1 MNKPIK
7 IIFFSALPKGHDF
20 LPQVNEEIN
29 SIRDGIF
36 KASDPVEQDFK
47 TDVYQYIEKGRF
59 AEIISRDQPDIIHFT
74 GHGTIDGLLFQYEEK
89 VPGEELRKLL
99 ESQKNQVQLVFLNA
113 CYSADQFSELKNL
126 EGTCLI
132 GNDGEISEDIATDFA
147 CIFYRYYKRIKNIPE
162 AYREAE
168 KDYEFKNP
176 SKKNTK
182 QVVFHPQ
189 DQIQKPPT
197 KTPIE
202 KAIEEKQI
210 KVIQSKKIPSDLLS
224 KIQNTIR
231 VFEEDIMISRDP
243 LRFKAE
249 MKNVSEI
256 LSMLRV
262 HVLEYAINVG
272 WDTLRDQNRVVTRII
287 KELDD
292 PLLPQKRL
300 TTMQNM
306 DKTYNKII
314 INIFKKINFDLVID
328 SIEKLP
334 PLLPEDTEYEY
345 FGAAIGLMYSM
356 LKGLNLIREKINQS
370 FSASNK
376 FYEYL
381 INRCSNLFTFI
392 KLDFEDLK
400 SLSIGQLQTESYKI
414 NFYDDP
420 NVTNQLDNFHDQVKK
435 TQKQKSKSSR
445 IINLE
450 ECLENVAN
458 IEEALMNLFRKI
470 ILIGLEY
477 NRKKSHSNI
486 VPTLSKAENAQAMEI
501 DTIKSNKE
509 FEALEREIIERMD
522 NAKFIEP
529 QELLLTITELT
540 STIADKHVQYSAD
553 DFFLDELHSCHGKM
567 YRELD
572 AIRDDISGNFEKIEK
587 FPYLFPEITDLC
599 NFWKFRFNA
608 LERKQA
614 RKYLTKI
621 NHYFS
626 NLMYKEISESS
637 QMKGNRNNIK
647 LMNIKLLNKIGVAN
661 MYLEKYHEAKD
672 NFNEILELDKSNTDA
687 LFNLGLTYQAI
698 ESKDPNKNFTKSIQQ
713 FKKIE
718 HIDPN
723 NVNALTSL
731 GILHFMMRKYPEASY
746 YIKKS
751 ISASDH
757 EDWRALLAMGSI
769 LSDGQQQDYS
779 AAKDYFD
786 RCEKLNGSSTL
797 VKLNKCQ
804 NLIFLELYHDAEILL
819 KEILEKIALIEDRS
833 TKIIAM
839 VMLICLRYLNKD
851 ETNSDNEIRQLLR
864 LLDLKDSKLIDW
876 NFQNLKKIVENSKV
890 IKEDDR
896 EFLKNMLCIPGNKP
910 ENEKLLK
917 KKIHDFV
924 INKPNLRNV
933 QYIPDDDERIKVNV
947 DMKKVGKSELDEIEW
962 VLWNISLEISSKY
975 YIKDKSVDYVEYK
988 FDPTFQDKRD
998 NKRLYPDI
1006 GKENFSIKVIGWEA
1020 TKFEI
1025 ELHLKNGFIQ
1035 KKVSNLK
1042 L

>member
-1 MNKPIK
+1 MNKPIR
-7 IIFFSALPKGHDF
+7 IIFFSALPKGHDY

-36 KASDPVEQDFK
+36 KASDPLEQDFK
-47 TDVYQYIEKGRF
+47 TDVYQYIEKDHF

-74 GHGTIDGLLFQYEEK
+74 GHGTIDGLVFQYEEEVSGK
-89 VPGEELRKLL
+89 TLRELL
-99 ESQKNQVQLVFLNA
+99 EKQKNPVQLVFLNA

-132 GNDGEISEDIATDFA
+132 GNDEEISEDIATDFA
-147 CIFYRYYKRIKNIPE
+147 CIFYRNYKRIKNIPE
-162 AYREAE
+162 AYSEAE
-168 KDYEFKNP
+168 KDYKFKNP
-176 SKKNTK
+176 SKGNTM
-182 QVVFHPQ
+182 QVFHPQ
-189 DQIQKPPT
+189 DQIQKPT
-197 KTPIE
+197 ETPIE
-202 KAIEEKQI
+202 KTIKENQI

-231 VFEEDIMISRDP
+231 VFEEDIMISEDP

-262 HVLEYAINVG
+262 HVLEYAINIE
-272 WDTLRDQNRVVTRII
+272 WKELRDQNRVVTQII

-292 PLLPQKRL
+292 PLLPRKKL
-300 TTMQNM
+300 TTMKYLKQ
-306 DKTYNKII
+306 TYTEII
-314 INIFKKINFDLVID
+314 VNIFKKIYFDLVID

-381 INRCSNLFTFI
+381 INRCSDLFTFI

-400 SLSIGQLQTESYKI
+400 RLSIGQLQTESYKI

-477 NRKKSHSNI
+477 NRKNSHSNI
-486 VPTLSKAENAQAMEI
+486 VPNLSKAENAEALEI
-501 DTIKSNKE
+501 DTKKSNKE
-509 FEALEREIIERMD
+509 FEALEREIMERMD
-522 NAKFIEP
+522 NAKFTEP

-540 STIADKHVQYSAD
+540 STIAEKHVQCSVD
-553 DFFLDELHSCHGKM
+553 ESFLDELHSCYGKM

-687 LFNLGLTYQAI
+687 LFNLGLTYQEI

-731 GILHFMMRKYPEASY
+731 GILHFKMRKYPEASD
-746 YIKKS
+746 YIKRS

-769 LSDGQQQDYS
+769 LSDGQQDYS

-786 RCEKLNGSSTL
+786 RCEKLNVNSTL
-797 VKLNKCQ
+797 VKLNICQ
-804 NLIFLELYHDAEILL
+804 NLIFLEQYHVAEKKLQT
-819 KEILEKIALIEDRS
+819 EILEKIALIEDRS

-851 ETNSDNEIRQLLR
+851 KTNSDNEIRELLR
-864 LLDLKDSKLIDW
+864 LFDLKDSKLIDW
-876 NFQNLKKIVENSKV
+876 NFQNLKRIVENSKV
-890 IKEDDR
+890 IKDDDR
-896 EFLKNMLCIPGNKP
+896 EFLKNMLCLPGNKP
-910 ENEKLLK
+910 ENEKLIK

-924 INKPNLRNV
+924 INKLDLRNV
-933 QYIPDDDERIKVNV
+933 EYIPDDDERIKVKV
-947 DMKKVGKSELDEIEW
+947 ELKKLGKSELDEIEW
-962 VLWNISLEISSKY
+962 VLWNISLKISSKY
-975 YIKDKSVDYVEYK
+975 YINDKSVAYVVYK
-988 FDPTFQDKRD
+988 FDPTFQDKRE
-998 NKRLYPDI
+998 NKTLYPDI
-1006 GKENFSIKVIGWEA
+1006 GKEDFSINVIGWEA

-1025 ELHLKNGFIQ
+1025 ELSLKNGSIQ
-1035 KKVSNLK
+1035 KMVSNLK